1 MLSIEK
7 FKKHLPKDTKLS
19 KEQIIKLRDDM
30 DRLTGIIFDKWLYE
44 RNKKKS
50 IQ

>member
-1 MLSIEK
+1 MLSIEE

-19 KEQIIKLRDDM
+19 EEQIIKLRDDM
-30 DRLTGIIFDKWLYE
+30 DQLASILFDKWLYE
-44 RNKKKS
+44 RNKKKR